1 MSDTELII
9 YFVSVFVYCC
19 SYYLVVKLIN
29 NAKMKN
35 DVTKNGLFEVI
46 LRVVFVLSMVV
57 ILVEPVFF
65 FYKYWKTVVLVSVAI
80 IMATLEIE
88 PVDKNQHWWS
98 FYVVRYVF
106 AAQLFVITLVFLWK
120 IYILFMFIFW
130 FLIMD
135 LEKLFGSKTKVDIL
149 KYLLFRRQWVSMRAL
164 EWELEWTFP
173 AIKKQVDSLK
183 SAEIL
188 KVDTDWNWW
197 SISVEPW
204 IHDLLKQIFYYWL
217 KWKLVSLFESYDV
230 MIDKYFF
237 WKCFWVNLDMDLV
250 VIYKN
255 MEKPQI
261 EKLKESISDIFR
273 WYFIEVV
280 NVVFMSC
287 DERDKRYRLADR
299 FVLDILRN
307 SKTVYNK

>member
-1 MSDTELII
+1 
-9 YFVSVFVYCC
+9 
-19 SYYLVVKLIN
+19 
-29 NAKMKN
+29 
-35 DVTKNGLFEVI
+35 
-46 LRVVFVLSMVV
+46 
-57 ILVEPVFF
+57 
-65 FYKYWKTVVLVSVAI
+65 
-80 IMATLEIE
+80 
-88 PVDKNQHWWS
+88 
-98 FYVVRYVF
+98 
-106 AAQLFVITLVFLWK
+106 
-120 IYILFMFIFW
+120 
-130 FLIMD
+130 MD

-188 KVDTDWNWW
+188 QVNTDWNGW
-197 SISVEPW
+197 SISIEPW

-217 KWKLVSLFESYDV
+217 KWKLITLFDSYEV

-237 WKCFWVNLDMDLV
+237 WKCFGVNLDMDLV

-261 EKLKESISDIFR
+261 EKMKESISDIFR

-280 NVVFMSC
+280 NVVFMSS

-307 SKTVYNK
+307 SKTNFNN

>member
-1 MSDTELII
+1 
-9 YFVSVFVYCC
+9 
-19 SYYLVVKLIN
+19 
-29 NAKMKN
+29 
-35 DVTKNGLFEVI
+35 
-46 LRVVFVLSMVV
+46 
-57 ILVEPVFF
+57 
-65 FYKYWKTVVLVSVAI
+65 
-80 IMATLEIE
+80 
-88 PVDKNQHWWS
+88 
-98 FYVVRYVF
+98 
-106 AAQLFVITLVFLWK
+106 
-120 IYILFMFIFW
+120 
-130 FLIMD
+130 MD

-188 KVDTDWNWW
+188 KVDTDGNWR

-217 KWKLVSLFESYDV
+217 KWKLVSLFESYDI

-237 WKCFWVNLDMDLV
+237 WKCFWINLDMDLV

-280 NVVFMSC
+280 NVVFMSS

-307 SKTVYNK
+307 SKTVYNN

>member
-1 MSDTELII
+1 
-9 YFVSVFVYCC
+9 
-19 SYYLVVKLIN
+19 
-29 NAKMKN
+29 
-35 DVTKNGLFEVI
+35 
-46 LRVVFVLSMVV
+46 
-57 ILVEPVFF
+57 
-65 FYKYWKTVVLVSVAI
+65 
-80 IMATLEIE
+80 
-88 PVDKNQHWWS
+88 
-98 FYVVRYVF
+98 
-106 AAQLFVITLVFLWK
+106 
-120 IYILFMFIFW
+120 
-130 FLIMD
+130 MD
-135 LEKLFGSKTKVDIL
+135 LEKLVGSKTKVDIL
-149 KYLLFRRQWVSMRAL
+149 KYLLFRRQGVSMRAL

-188 KVDTDWNWW
+188 KVDTDWNGW

-217 KWKLVSLFESYDV
+217 KWKLVNLFTSYEV

-237 WKCFWVNLDMDLV
+237 WKCFGINLDMDLV

-261 EKLKESISDIFR
+261 EKLKESIGGIFR

-280 NVVFMSC
+280 NVVFMSG
-287 DERDKRYRLADR
+287 DDRDKRYRLADR

-307 SKTVYNK
+307 SKTNFNN